1 MSLSE
6 LEKERGYI
14 VGAAARIREKMGH
27 APPFRN
33 LPAVSE
39 EDAIKNIEARKIFEE
54 SNKGHFGD
62 SEASFDSVVKEAQPK
77 AKWKG
82 AK

>member
-1 MSLSE
+1 MNE

-14 VGAAARIREKMGH
+14 VGAAARIREKLG
-27 APPFRN
+27 

-39 EDAIKNIEARKIFEE
+39 GDAIKNIEARKIFEE

-62 SEASFDSVVKEAQPK
+62 STVSFDSVVKESQPK
-77 AKWKG
+77 DKDK
-82 AK
+82 KK